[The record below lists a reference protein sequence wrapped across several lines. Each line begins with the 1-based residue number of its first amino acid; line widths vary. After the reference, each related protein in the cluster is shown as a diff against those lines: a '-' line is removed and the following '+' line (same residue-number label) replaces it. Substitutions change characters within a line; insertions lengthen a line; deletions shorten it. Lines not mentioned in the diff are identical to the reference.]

1 MGSHQPTGRGQPV
14 SDGTKEK
21 RPKSNW
27 AQIISAAVGSIAI
40 LAVGTQVYFIS
51 RNSKESAARQVYM
64 SYSEAALRYPQ
75 FVEPDL
81 PKIKTDAI
89 EYVRYKSFF
98 SHMLFAYD
106 EILEVYDTPEW
117 RKSFETD
124 IGFHMAY
131 LCNDTHLADDMS
143 FFKKMRVLLAE
154 TRARC
159 PNAIQKKQ

>member
-1 MGSHQPTGRGQPV
+1 M
-14 SDGTKEK
+14 SDGTKET

-27 AQIISAAVGSIAI
+27 AQIISAAVASIAI

-64 SYSEAALRYPQ
+64 SYSEAALQYPE

-81 PKIKTDAI
+81 PKIKTNAT

-117 RKSFETD
+117 RRSFEND
-124 IGFHMAY
+124 INYHMAY
-131 LCNDTHLADDMS
+131 LCNDMRPSDDMS

-154 TRARC
+154 TRAKC
-159 PNAIQKKQ
+159 PNAIQKK